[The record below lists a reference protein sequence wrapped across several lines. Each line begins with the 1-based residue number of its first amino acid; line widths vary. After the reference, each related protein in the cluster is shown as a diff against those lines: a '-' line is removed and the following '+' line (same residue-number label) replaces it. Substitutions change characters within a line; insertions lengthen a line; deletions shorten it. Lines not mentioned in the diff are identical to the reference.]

1 MTLDPVSLTPVSPPS
16 SSEEE
21 ILQGPLHLDDEIPHL
36 GHAILFFLMSIPLL
50 FVGESIC
57 LFLAKQTPVLH
68 GKSYRAIFNL
78 MNSDARLAI
87 PTQAFVYLLI
97 GFVTVAVF
105 TVLWQ
110 RPFSEGIHWNIDIAR
125 NKFSWLCALGLG
137 LGVGIT
143 FLQAYL
149 PIPMPQNPPILQ
161 DMVHSSLGAWMM
173 LFFGISLAP
182 LLEELAFRGFLLP
195 GLIHAFRWLMQHQIL
210 SADAFS
216 WITVPLSILLT
227 TIPFALLHAEQVSR
241 AWGPLLLIGLVSV
254 ALCVIRLRLNSLA
267 ASTVVHAAYNFTLFA
282 GLLLQTEGF
291 RHLERLNS

>member
-1 MTLDPVSLTPVSPPS
+1 MMLDPVSLTPMEAQRPS
-16 SSEEE
+16 GEELRPEPLPSE
-21 ILQGPLHLDDEIPHL
+21 GEIPNL
-36 GHAILFFLMSIPLL
+36 GHAVLFFLMSAPLL
-50 FVGESIC
+50 LIGESLS
-57 LFLAKQTPVLH
+57 LFVAKQILH
-68 GKSYRAIFNL
+68 GKNYQALFDL
-78 MNSDARLAI
+78 MSTDARLSI

-110 RPFSEGIHWNIDIAR
+110 RPFAEGIHWNAAIAR
-125 NKFSWLCALGLG
+125 QRFSWLFMLGIG
-137 LGVGIT
+137 IGVGIT

-161 DMVHSSLGAWMM
+161 DMVHSSLGAWLM
-173 LFFGISLAP
+173 LFFGVSIAP
-182 LLEELAFRGFLLP
+182 LMEELAFRGFLLP
-195 GLIHAFRWLMQHQIL
+195 GLIHGFRWLMRHQIL
-210 SADAFS
+210 SAEAFS
-216 WITVPLSILLT
+216 WLTVPLSILLT

-254 ALCVIRLRLNSLA
+254 ALCVVRLRLNSLA